1 MKKFF
6 KSVVKCMK
14 KNIYFIQ
21 PNTLLGNSIY
31 YPYAVGVLSSYA
43 LQFEDISSKYELAGI
58 IFKEDTTEDVM
69 SAIKN
74 PAIVGFSNYFWNYEY
89 NLEQAKNIKE
99 EYPECKIV
107 FGGHQVSRD
116 SDFLHKYSFI
126 DILIFGEGEI
136 PFTRI
141 LRALDKNENLGNIPN
156 ISFRNETGEIIKT
169 EDKAEGVENYPSPYL
184 TGVFDKLLNVPEG
197 MEFNAQLETNRGCP
211 YHCSFCDWCDYDLP
225 MRQFPMERVKKD
237 LEWISEHKI
246 SYCMCVDSNFGLF
259 ERDEEIAEFAVSL
272 KKKNGF
278 PDKFGA
284 CFAKNKT
291 DRIFTIN
298 KMFNDVGMS
307 KGVSLAFQSMS
318 ETVLENISRK
328 NMNKDKLSEQLELY
342 HKAGIP
348 TYTELILGLPGETLE
363 SFSEG
368 ICELLERG
376 QHDSINVFRCE
387 VYPNSTLSNKD
398 YMKKFGIKT
407 AINKLNIN
415 HCAISNA
422 VFSGGLEYIIETST
436 MSAEDLVKATVFS
449 ACIQSVHCHG
459 LLQCFAIYLHN
470 AMGVPYYNFYNSF
483 INFFSEREGVIGDTI
498 RRISR
503 CIESTA
509 EGKVDLSYINREFG
523 DITWPYEEAMLIDY
537 IYKLDDFYNE
547 AEDFLASFG
556 IEDDVMKELMSY
568 QKNLIVTPFG
578 NDVKA
583 TYSYNWKEYFYN
595 ILANKEAKLEKT
607 ENSLRFFAD
616 DVPSDWENYAKKI
629 IWYGRRNKKTIRA
642 VEKIRK

>member
-1 MKKFF
+1 
-6 KSVVKCMK
+6 MK

-43 LQFEDISSKYELAGI
+43 LQFEDINSEYELAGI
-58 IFKEDTTEDVM
+58 IFKEDSSEEVM
-69 SAIKN
+69 NAIKN
-74 PAIVGFSNYFWNYEY
+74 PFIVGFSNYFWNYNY

-99 EYPECKIV
+99 KYPDCKII
-107 FGGHQVSRD
+107 FGGHQVSRE
-116 SDFLHKYSFI
+116 SDFLEKYPFI

-141 LRALDKNENLGNIPN
+141 LRALAEGKTLDGIPN
-156 ISFRNETGEIIKT
+156 ISYRNENGGISRGE
-169 EDKAEGVENYPSPYL
+169 DNAEGVEDYPSPYL
-184 TGVFDKLLNVPEG
+184 TGVFDKLLNVPENL
-197 MEFNAQLETNRGCP
+197 EFNAQLETNRGCP

-225 MRQFPMERVKKD
+225 MRLFPMERVKKD

-259 ERDEEIAEFAVSL
+259 PRDEEIASFAVEL
-272 KKKNGF
+272 KKKNSF

-284 CFAKNKT
+284 CFAKDKT

-318 ETVLENISRK
+318 EEVLRNISRK
-328 NMNKDKLSEQLELY
+328 NMNKEKLSDQLELY

-348 TYTELILGLPGETLE
+348 TYTELILGLPGETLQ

-415 HCAISNA
+415 HCAIDSA
-422 VFSGGLEYIIETST
+422 VFSGGLEYIIETSK
-436 MSAEDLVKATVFS
+436 MSEEDLVKATIFS

-470 AMGVPYYNFYNSF
+470 AKGVSYYNFYDAF
-483 INFFSEREGVIGDTI
+483 INYFAEREGVIGDTI
-498 RRISR
+498 KRISK

-509 EGKVDLSYINREFG
+509 HSEVDLSYINREFG
-523 DITWPYEEAMLIDY
+523 DITWPYEEAMLLDY
-537 IYKLDDFYNE
+537 IYKLDDFYRE
-547 AEDFLASFG
+547 AEEFLKGFE
-556 IEDDVMKELMSY
+556 IEEKVMSELMSY
-568 QKNLIVTPFG
+568 QKNTIVVPSS
-578 NDVKA
+578 NDVTEK
-583 TYSYNWKEYFYN
+583 YSYDWKTYFYN
-595 ILANKEAKLEKT
+595 ILANKDVCLQKEETNLH
-607 ENSLRFFAD
+607 FFAE
-616 DVPSDWENYAKKI
+616 DVPADWENYAKKI

-642 VEKIRK
+642 VEKA

>member
-1 MKKFF
+1 
-6 KSVVKCMK
+6 MK

-21 PNTLLGNSIY
+21 PNTLLGNSVY
-31 YPYAVGVLSSYA
+31 FPYAVGVLASYA

-58 IFKEDTTEDVM
+58 IFKEDTTEEVM
-69 SAIKN
+69 AAIDN
-74 PAIVGFSNYFWNYEY
+74 PAIVGFSNYFWNYSY

-99 EYPECKIV
+99 KYPDCVII

-116 SDFLHKYSFI
+116 SDFLNKYPFI

-141 LRALDKNENLGNIPN
+141 LQTLRNSESLEKIPN
-156 ISFRNETGEIIKT
+156 ISFRNEKGEVVKT
-169 EDKAEGVENYPSPYL
+169 EDKAEGVDNYPSPYL
-184 TGVFDKLLNVPEG
+184 TGVFDKLINVPKG

-225 MRQFPMERVKKD
+225 MRKFPMERVKKD

-259 ERDEEIAEFAVSL
+259 ERDEEIAEFAVGL
-272 KKKNGF
+272 KRKNGF

-298 KMFNDVGMS
+298 KIFNDVGMS

-407 AINKLNIN
+407 AVNKLNIN

-422 VFSGGLEYIIETST
+422 VFSGGLEYIVETST
-436 MSAEDLVKATVFS
+436 MSADDLVKATVFS

-470 AMGVPYYNFYNSF
+470 AMGVSYYNFYNAF
-483 INFFSEREGVIGDTI
+483 INYFSDREGVVGDTI
-498 RRISR
+498 RRISK

-523 DITWPYEEAMLIDY
+523 DITWPYEEAMLLDY
-537 IYKLDDFYNE
+537 IYKLDDFYKEANE
-547 AEDFLASFG
+547 FIKGFG
-556 IEDDVMKELMSY
+556 IEDDTMKELMSY
-568 QKNLIVTPFG
+568 QKNLIVTPFS
-578 NDVKA
+578 NDVKEV
-583 TYSYNWKEYFYN
+583 YSYNWKDYFYN
-595 ILANKEAKLEKT
+595 ILANKETKLENK
-607 ENSLRFFAD
+607 ENSLRFFAN
-616 DVPSDWENYAKKI
+616 DVPSDWESYAKKI

-642 VEKIRK
+642 VEKV

>member
-1 MKKFF
+1 
-6 KSVVKCMK
+6 MK

-43 LQFEDISSKYELAGI
+43 LQFEDVSSKYALAGI
-58 IFKEDTTEDVM
+58 IFKEDSTDEVM
-69 SAIKN
+69 SAVKD
-74 PAIVGFSNYFWNYEY
+74 PSVVGFSNYFWNYEY

-99 EYPECKIV
+99 KYPECKII
-107 FGGHQVSRD
+107 FGGHQVARD
-116 SDFLHKYSFI
+116 SDFLHKYPFI

-141 LRALDKNENLGNIPN
+141 LRALDKNESLENIPN
-156 ISFRNETGEIIKT
+156 ISFRNDKDEIIKT

-184 TGVFDKLLNVPEG
+184 TGIFDKLLNVPEG

-291 DRIFTIN
+291 NRIFTIN

-387 VYPNSTLSNKD
+387 VYPNSTLSDKA

-509 EGKVDLSYINREFG
+509 EGEVDLSYINREFG

-547 AEDFLASFG
+547 VGAFLASFG
-556 IEDDVMKELMSY
+556 IEDEVMRELMSY

-578 NDVKA
+578 NDVKS
-583 TYSYNWKEYFYN
+583 TYSYDWKEYFYN
-595 ILANKEAKLEKT
+595 ILANKESVLEKKET
-607 ENSLRFFAD
+607 ALRFFAE
-616 DVPSDWENYAKKI
+616 DVPADWENYAKKI
-629 IWYGRRNKKTIRA
+629 IWYGRRNKKTIRT
-642 VEKIRK
+642 VEKL

>member
-1 MKKFF
+1 
-6 KSVVKCMK
+6 MK

-58 IFKEDTTEDVM
+58 IFKEDSAAEVM
-69 SAIKN
+69 SAIN
-74 PAIVGFSNYFWNYEY
+74 DPAIVGFSNYFWNYEY
-89 NLEQAKNIKE
+89 NLEQAENIKE
-99 EYPECKIV
+99 KYPECKII
-107 FGGHQVSRD
+107 FGGHQVARD
-116 SDFLHKYSFI
+116 SDFLQKYSFI

-141 LRALDKNENLGNIPN
+141 LRALDKNESLEKIPN
-156 ISFRNETGEIIKT
+156 ISFRNDKGEIIKT
-169 EDKAEGVENYPSPYL
+169 QDKAEGVENYPSPYL
-184 TGVFDKLLNVPEG
+184 TGIFDKLLNVPEG

-237 LEWISEHKI
+237 LEWISEHRI

-398 YMKKFGIKT
+398 YMKRFGIKT

-509 EGKVDLSYINREFG
+509 EGEVDLSYINREFG

-556 IEDDVMKELMSY
+556 IEEKVMKELMSY

-578 NDVKA
+578 NDVEE
-583 TYSYNWKEYFYN
+583 TYNYDWKEYFYN
-595 ILANKEAKLEKT
+595 ILANKEATLEKKET
-607 ENSLRFFAD
+607 SLRFFAT

-629 IWYGRRNKKTIRA
+629 IWYGRRNKKTIRV
-642 VEKIRK
+642 VENI

>member
-1 MKKFF
+1 
-6 KSVVKCMK
+6 MK

-43 LQFEDISSKYELAGI
+43 LQFEDVSSKYELAGI
-58 IFKEDTTEDVM
+58 IFKEDTTEEVM

-74 PAIVGFSNYFWNYEY
+74 PSIAGFSNYFWNYDY
-89 NLEQAKNIKE
+89 NLEQAENIKKK
-99 EYPECKIV
+99 YPECKII
-107 FGGHQVSRD
+107 FGGHQVARD

-141 LRALDKNENLGNIPN
+141 LRALDKGESLENIPN
-156 ISFRNETGEIIKT
+156 ISFRNDKGEIIKT

-184 TGVFDKLLNVPEG
+184 TGIFDKLLNVPQG

-237 LEWISEHKI
+237 LEWISEHRI

-259 ERDEEIAEFAVSL
+259 ERDEEIAEFAVDL

-436 MSAEDLVKATVFS
+436 MSADDLVRATVFS

-470 AMGVPYYNFYNSF
+470 ALGVPYYNFYNSF
-483 INFFSEREGVIGDTI
+483 INFFSEREGVIGETI

-509 EGKVDLSYINREFG
+509 EGEVDLSYINREFG

-547 AEDFLASFG
+547 AEEFINGFG
-556 IEDDVMKELMSY
+556 IEENIMKELMSY
-568 QKNLIVTPFG
+568 QRNLIVTPFG
-578 NDVKA
+578 NDVNE
-583 TYSYNWKEYFYN
+583 TYSYDWKEYFYN
-595 ILANKEAKLEKT
+595 ILANKDASLEKKET
-607 ENSLRFFAD
+607 TLRFFAE

-642 VEKIRK
+642 VEKI

>member
-1 MKKFF
+1 
-6 KSVVKCMK
+6 MK

-43 LQFEDISSKYELAGI
+43 MQYEDINSQYELAGI
-58 IFKEDTTEDVM
+58 IFKEDSEEDVM
-69 SAIKN
+69 NAVKD
-74 PAIVGFSNYFWNYEY
+74 PFIVGFSNYFWNYNY
-89 NLEQAKNIKE
+89 NLQQAKSIKE
-99 EYPECKIV
+99 KYPECTII
-107 FGGHQVSRD
+107 FGGHQVSRE
-116 SDFLHKYSFI
+116 SDFLEKYSFI
-126 DILIFGEGEI
+126 DVLIFGEGEI

-141 LRALDKNENLGNIPN
+141 LRALGENKSLEGIPN
-156 ISFRNETGEIIKT
+156 ISYRKGGEILRG

-184 TGVFDKLLNVPEG
+184 TGVFDKLLNVPENL
-197 MEFNAQLETNRGCP
+197 EFNAQLETNRGCP

-225 MRQFPMERVKKD
+225 MRQFPMERVRKD

-259 ERDEEIAEFAVSL
+259 PRDEEIAEFAVSL

-318 ETVLENISRK
+318 EEVLENISRK

-348 TYTELILGLPGETLE
+348 TYTELILGLPGETLK

-415 HCAISNA
+415 HCAIDSA

-436 MSAEDLVKATVFS
+436 MSAEDLVKATIFS

-470 AMGVPYYNFYNSF
+470 AKGVAYYNFYDAF
-483 INFFSEREGVIGDTI
+483 INYFSKREGVIGDTI

-509 EGKVDLSYINREFG
+509 ESEVDLSYINREFG
-523 DITWPYEEAMLIDY
+523 DITWPYEEAMLLDY
-537 IYKLDDFYNE
+537 IYKIDDFYKE
-547 AEDFLASFG
+547 AKEFLNGFG
-556 IEDDVMKELMSY
+556 IEEDKMQELMSY
-568 QKNLIVTPFG
+568 QKNLIVTPSS
-578 NDVKA
+578 NDV
-583 TYSYNWKEYFYN
+583 TDEYEYDWKSYFYN
-595 ILANKEAKLEKT
+595 ILANKEAELQKT
-607 ENSLRFFAD
+607 KTKLRFFAEA
-616 DVPSDWENYAKKI
+616 VPSDWENYAKKI
-629 IWYGRRNKKTIRA
+629 IWYGRRNKKTIST
-642 VEKIRK
+642 VEKI

>member
-1 MKKFF
+1 
-6 KSVVKCMK
+6 MK

-21 PNTLLGNSIY
+21 PNTLLGNSVY
-31 YPYAVGVLSSYA
+31 FPYAVGVLSSYA

-58 IFKEDTTEDVM
+58 IFKEDTTEEVM
-69 SAIKN
+69 SAIEN
-74 PAIVGFSNYFWNYEY
+74 PEIVGFSNYFWNYDY
-89 NLEQAKNIKE
+89 NLRQAENIKE
-99 EYPECKIV
+99 KYPRCKII
-107 FGGHQVSRD
+107 FGGHQVARN
-116 SDFLHKYSFI
+116 SDFLEKYHFI
-126 DILIFGEGEI
+126 DILIFGEGEL

-141 LRALDKNENLGNIPN
+141 LRALDKGESLENIPN
-156 ISFRNETGEIIKT
+156 ISFRNEAGEVIKT

-184 TGVFDKLLNVPEG
+184 TGIFDKLLNIPEG

-225 MRQFPMERVKKD
+225 MRKFPMERVKKD

-259 ERDEEIAEFAVSL
+259 ERDEEIASFAVEL

-328 NMNKDKLSEQLELY
+328 NMNKNKLSEQLELY

-387 VYPNSTLSNKD
+387 VYPNSTLSDKD

-415 HCAISNA
+415 HCAISSA

-436 MSAEDLVKATVFS
+436 MSSEDLVKATVFS

-470 AMGVPYYNFYNSF
+470 TMSVPYYNFYNSF
-483 INFFSEREGVIGDTI
+483 LNFFSDREGVIGDTI

-509 EGKVDLSYINREFG
+509 EGEVDLSYINREFG
-523 DITWPYEEAMLIDY
+523 DITWPYEEAMLLDY
-537 IYKLDDFYNE
+537 IYKLDEFYEE
-547 AEDFLASFG
+547 AYSFLSSFG
-556 IEDDVMKELMSY
+556 IEKNVMKELMSY

-578 NDVKA
+578 NDIEER
-583 TYSYNWKEYFYN
+583 YIYDWKEYFYN
-595 ILANKEAKLEKT
+595 ILANKEVNLKKKET
-607 ENSLRFFAD
+607 VLRFFAE
-616 DVPSDWENYAKKI
+616 DVPTDWENYAKKI

-642 VEKIRK
+642 VEKI

>member
-156 ISFRNETGEIIKT
+156 ISFRNEMGEIIKT

-184 TGVFDKLLNVPEG
+184 TGIFDKLLNVPEG

-291 DRIFTIN
+291 NRIFTIN

-509 EGKVDLSYINREFG
+509 EGEVDLSYINREFG

>member
-1 MKKFF
+1 
-6 KSVVKCMK
+6 MK

-21 PNTLLGNSIY
+21 PNTLLGNSVY
-31 YPYAVGVLSSYA
+31 FPYAVGVLSSYA
-43 LQFEDISSKYELAGI
+43 LQFEDINSKYELKGI
-58 IFKEDTTEDVM
+58 IFKEDKTEEVM
-69 SAIKN
+69 SAIKD
-74 PAIVGFSNYFWNYEY
+74 PAIVGFSNYFWNYDY
-89 NLEQAKNIKE
+89 NLEQAKCIKE
-99 EYPECKIV
+99 KYPQATII
-107 FGGHQVSRD
+107 FGGHQVARD
-116 SDFLHKYSFI
+116 SDFLEKYPFI

-141 LRALDKNENLGNIPN
+141 LRALDNGTSLGEIPN
-156 ISFRNETGEIIKT
+156 ISYREKTGKIVKT
-169 EDKAEGVENYPSPYL
+169 EDKAEGVEDYPSPYL
-184 TGVFDKLLNVPEG
+184 TGVFDKLLNVPEN

-225 MRQFPMERVKKD
+225 MRLFPMERVKKD
-237 LEWISEHKI
+237 LEWISEHNI

-259 ERDEEIAEFAVSL
+259 ERDEEIAEFAVFM

-298 KMFNDVGMS
+298 KLFNDVGMS

-348 TYTELILGLPGETLE
+348 TYTELILGLPGETLK

-436 MSAEDLVKATVFS
+436 MSAPDLVKATIFS
-449 ACIQSVHCHG
+449 SCIQSVHCHG

-470 AMGVPYYNFYNSF
+470 AMGVSYYSFYDSF
-483 INFFSEREGVIGDTI
+483 INYFADREGVIGDTI
-498 RRISR
+498 RRISK

-509 EGKVDLSYINREFG
+509 EGEVDLSYINREFG
-523 DITWPYEEAMLIDY
+523 DITWPYEEAMLLDY
-537 IYKLDDFYNE
+537 IYKLDEFYEE
-547 AEDFLASFG
+547 AGEFLSQFN
-556 IEDDVMKELMSY
+556 IEKQIMEELMSY
-568 QKNLIVTPFG
+568 QKNMIVTPYG
-578 NDVKA
+578 NDVTEK
-583 TYSYNWKEYFYN
+583 YSYDWKSYFYN
-595 ILANKEAKLEKT
+595 ILANREAKLEKKET
-607 ENSLRFFAD
+607 ETRFLAS
-616 DVPSDWENYAKKI
+616 DVPSDWEGYAKKI
-629 IWYGRRNKKTIRA
+629 IWYGRRNKKTIRTA
-642 VEKIRK
+642 ENI

>member
-1 MKKFF
+1 
-6 KSVVKCMK
+6 MK

-31 YPYAVGVLSSYA
+31 FPYAVGVLASYA
-43 LQFEDISSKYELAGI
+43 LQFEDLKSKYELAGI
-58 IFKEDTTEDVM
+58 IFKEDSSEEVM
-69 SAIKN
+69 NSIDN
-74 PAIVGFSNYFWNYEY
+74 PFIVGFSNYFWNYSY

-99 EYPECKIV
+99 KYPECTII
-107 FGGHQVSRD
+107 FGGHQVSRE
-116 SDFLHKYSFI
+116 SDFLEKYPFI

-141 LRALDKNENLGNIPN
+141 LRALAENKTFDGIPN
-156 ISFRNETGEIIKT
+156 ISYRNEKGEIRKG
-169 EDKAEGVENYPSPYL
+169 EDKAEGVDNYPSPYL
-184 TGVFDKLLNVPEG
+184 TGVFDKLLNVPENL
-197 MEFNAQLETNRGCP
+197 EFNAQLETNRGCP

-225 MRQFPMERVKKD
+225 MRLFPMERVKKD

-259 ERDEEIAEFAVSL
+259 PRDEEIAEFAVNL

-284 CFAKNKT
+284 CFAKDKT

-318 ETVLENISRK
+318 EEVLENISRK
-328 NMNKDKLSEQLELY
+328 NMNKDKLSDQLELY

-348 TYTELILGLPGETLE
+348 TYTELILGLPGETLK

-387 VYPNSTLSNKD
+387 VYPNSTLSNKA
-398 YMKKFGIKT
+398 YMEKFGIKT
-407 AINKLNIN
+407 AVNKLNIN

-436 MSAEDLVKATVFS
+436 MSEEDLVKATVFS

-470 AMGVPYYNFYNSF
+470 AKGVAYYNFYDSF
-483 INFFSEREGVIGDTI
+483 INYFAEREGVIGDTI

-509 EGKVDLSYINREFG
+509 HSEVDLSYINREFG
-523 DITWPYEEAMLIDY
+523 DITWPYEEAMLLDY
-537 IYKLDDFYNE
+537 IYKLDEFYNE
-547 AEDFLASFG
+547 AKEFIKGFN
-556 IEDDVMKELMSY
+556 IEEDVMNELMSY
-568 QKNLIVTPFG
+568 QKNTIVIPSSNNVTE
-578 NDVKA
+578 N
-583 TYSYNWKEYFYN
+583 YSYDWKNYFYN
-595 ILANKEAKLEKT
+595 ILANKEASLEKAET
-607 ENSLRFFAD
+607 KLHFFAE
-616 DVPSDWENYAKKI
+616 DVPADWENYAKKI

-642 VEKIRK
+642 VEKI

>member
-1 MKKFF
+1 
-6 KSVVKCMK
+6 MK

-31 YPYAVGVLSSYA
+31 FPYAVGVLTSYA
-43 LQFEDISSKYELAGI
+43 MQFEDINSQYELAGI
-58 IFKEDTTEDVM
+58 IFKEDSTEDVM
-69 SAIKN
+69 NSIRD
-74 PAIVGFSNYFWNYEY
+74 PFIVGFSNYFWNYNY

-99 EYPECKIV
+99 KYPDCTII

-116 SDFLHKYSFI
+116 SDFLHKYPFI

-141 LRALDKNENLGNIPN
+141 LKALGESKTLDGIPN
-156 ISFRNETGEIIKT
+156 ISYRKDGEILKG

-184 TGVFDKLLNVPEG
+184 TGVFDKLLNVPENL
-197 MEFNAQLETNRGCP
+197 EFNAQLETNRGCP

-225 MRQFPMERVKKD
+225 MREFPMERVKKD

-259 ERDEEIAEFAVSL
+259 PRDEEIAEFAVSL

-318 ETVLENISRK
+318 EEVLKNISRK

-348 TYTELILGLPGETLE
+348 TYTELILGLPGETLK

-415 HCAISNA
+415 HCAIDSA

-436 MSAEDLVKATVFS
+436 MSAEDLVKATIFS

-470 AMGVPYYNFYNSF
+470 AKGVAYYNFYDSF
-483 INFFSEREGVIGDTI
+483 INFFAKKDGVIGDTI
-498 RRISR
+498 RRISK

-509 EGKVDLSYINREFG
+509 ESEVDLSYINREFG
-523 DITWPYEEAMLIDY
+523 DITWPYEEAMLLDY
-537 IYKLDDFYNE
+537 IYKIDDFYKE
-547 AEDFLASFG
+547 AKEFLDGFNIEEDKK
-556 IEDDVMKELMSY
+556 EELMSY
-568 QKNLIVTPFG
+568 QKNLIVTPFS
-578 NDVKA
+578 NDV
-583 TYSYNWKEYFYN
+583 TGDYEYDWKSYFYN
-595 ILANKEAKLEKT
+595 VLANKETELKMVKT
-607 ENSLRFFAD
+607 KLRFFAD
-616 DVPSDWENYAKKI
+616 DVPADWENYAKKI
-629 IWYGRRNKKTIRA
+629 IWYGRRNKKTIST
-642 VEKIRK
+642 VEKI

>member
-1 MKKFF
+1 
-6 KSVVKCMK
+6 MK

-43 LQFEDISSKYELAGI
+43 LQFEDINSEYELAGI
-58 IFKEDTTEDVM
+58 IFKEDSSEDVM
-69 SAIKN
+69 SAIKD
-74 PAIVGFSNYFWNYEY
+74 PFLVGFSNYFWNYNY

-99 EYPECKIV
+99 KYPECTIV
-107 FGGHQVSRD
+107 FGGHQVSRN
-116 SDFLHKYSFI
+116 SDFLEKYPFI

-141 LRALDKNENLGNIPN
+141 LRALAAGRTLEEIPN
-156 ISFRNETGEIIKT
+156 ISYRNSDGGILKG

-184 TGVFDKLLNVPEG
+184 TGVFDKLLNVPENL
-197 MEFNAQLETNRGCP
+197 EFNAQLETNRGCP

-225 MRQFPMERVKKD
+225 MRLFPMERVKKD
-237 LEWISEHKI
+237 LEWISEHNI

-259 ERDEEIAEFAVSL
+259 PRDEEIAEFAVSM

-284 CFAKNKT
+284 CFAKDKT

-298 KMFNDVGMS
+298 KLFNDVGMS

-318 ETVLENISRK
+318 EEVLENISRK
-328 NMNKDKLSEQLELY
+328 NMNKDKLSDQLELY

-348 TYTELILGLPGETLE
+348 TYTELILGLPGETLK

-415 HCAISNA
+415 HCAIDSA

-436 MSAEDLVKATVFS
+436 MSEEDLVKATIFS

-470 AMGVPYYNFYNSF
+470 AKGVPYYNFYDAF
-483 INFFSEREGVIGDTI
+483 INYFSKHEGVIGDTI
-498 RRISR
+498 RRISK

-509 EGKVDLSYINREFG
+509 HSEVDLSYINREFG
-523 DITWPYEEAMLIDY
+523 DITWPYEEAMLLDY
-537 IYKLDDFYNE
+537 IYKLDDFYKE
-547 AEDFLASFG
+547 AEEFIKGYG
-556 IEDDVMKELMSY
+556 IEEDIMRELMSY
-568 QKNLIVTPFG
+568 QKNTIVVPSS
-578 NDVKA
+578 NDVTEK
-583 TYSYNWKEYFYN
+583 YSYDWKTYFYN
-595 ILANKEAKLEKT
+595 ILANKDASLEKKET
-607 ENSLRFFAD
+607 ELHFFAE
-616 DVPSDWENYAKKI
+616 DVPADWENYAKKI
-629 IWYGRRNKKTIRA
+629 IWYGRRNKKTIRII
-642 VEKIRK
+642 EKV

>member
-1 MKKFF
+1 
-6 KSVVKCMK
+6 MK

-31 YPYAVGVLSSYA
+31 YPYAVGVLTSYA
-43 LQFEDISSKYELAGI
+43 MQFEDINSQYELAGI
-58 IFKEDTTEDVM
+58 IFKEDSEEDVM
-69 SAIKN
+69 NAVKD
-74 PAIVGFSNYFWNYEY
+74 PFIVGFSNYFWNYNY
-89 NLEQAKNIKE
+89 NLDRSKSIKE
-99 EYPECKIV
+99 KYPECTII
-107 FGGHQVSRD
+107 FGGHQVSRE
-116 SDFLHKYSFI
+116 SDFLEKYPFI
-126 DILIFGEGEI
+126 DVLIFGEGEI

-141 LRALDKNENLGNIPN
+141 LRALGENKTLEGIPN
-156 ISFRNETGEIIKT
+156 ISYRKDGVILRG

-184 TGVFDKLLNVPEG
+184 TGVFDKLLNVPENL
-197 MEFNAQLETNRGCP
+197 EFNAQLETNRGCP

-259 ERDEEIAEFAVSL
+259 PRDEEIAEFAVSL

-291 DRIFTIN
+291 ERIFTIN

-318 ETVLENISRK
+318 EEVLENISRK

-348 TYTELILGLPGETLE
+348 TYTELILGLPGETLK

-415 HCAISNA
+415 HCAIDSA

-436 MSAEDLVKATVFS
+436 MSAEDLVKATIFS

-470 AMGVPYYNFYNSF
+470 AKGVPYYNFYDAF
-483 INFFSEREGVIGDTI
+483 INYFSKREGVIGDTI
-498 RRISR
+498 RRISK

-509 EGKVDLSYINREFG
+509 ESEVDLSYINREFG
-523 DITWPYEEAMLIDY
+523 DITWPYEEAMLLDY
-537 IYKLDDFYNE
+537 IYKIDDFYKE
-547 AEDFLASFG
+547 AKEFLDGFG
-556 IEDDVMKELMSY
+556 IEEDKMKELMSY
-568 QKNLIVTPFG
+568 QKNLIVTPSS
-578 NDVKA
+578 NDV
-583 TYSYNWKEYFYN
+583 TDNYEYDWKSYFYN
-595 ILANKEAKLEKT
+595 VLANKESKLEKVET
-607 ENSLRFFAD
+607 KLRFFAEG
-616 DVPSDWENYAKKI
+616 VPSDWENYAKKI
-629 IWYGRRNKKTIRA
+629 IWYGRRNKKTIST
-642 VEKIRK
+642 VEKI

>member
-1 MKKFF
+1 
-6 KSVVKCMK
+6 MK

-21 PNTLLGNSIY
+21 PNTLLGNSVY
-31 YPYAVGVLSSYA
+31 FPYAVGVLSSYA
-43 LQFEDISSKYELAGI
+43 LQFEDISSKYTLAGI
-58 IFKEDTTEDVM
+58 IFKEDSTEQVM
-69 SAIKN
+69 SAICD
-74 PAIVGFSNYFWNYEY
+74 PDIVGFSNYFWNYEY

-99 EYPECKIV
+99 KYPECKII
-107 FGGHQVSRD
+107 FGGHQVSRE
-116 SDFLHKYSFI
+116 SDFLQKYPFI

-141 LRALDKNENLGNIPN
+141 LRSLDKGEGLESIPN
-156 ISFRNETGEIIKT
+156 ISFRNSEGEIIKT

-184 TGVFDKLLNVPEG
+184 TGIFDKLLNVPEG

-398 YMKKFGIKT
+398 YMQKFGIKT

-470 AMGVPYYNFYNSF
+470 AMSVPYYNFYSSF
-483 INFFSEREGVIGDTI
+483 INFFSERRGVIGDTI

-509 EGKVDLSYINREFG
+509 EGEVDLSYINREFG

-537 IYKLDDFYNE
+537 IYKLDDFYKE
-547 AEDFLASFG
+547 AEVFLSSFG
-556 IEDDVMKELMSY
+556 IDGEVMKELASY

-578 NDVKA
+578 NDVRA
-583 TYSYNWKEYFYN
+583 AYSYDWKEYFYN
-595 ILANKEAKLEKT
+595 VLANKEAVLEKKET
-607 ENSLRFFAD
+607 SLRFFAD
-616 DVPSDWENYAKKI
+616 DVPEDWKNYAKKI

-642 VEKIRK
+642 VEKL

>member
-1 MKKFF
+1 MGKCVKKKF
-6 KSVVKCMK
+6 
-14 KNIYFIQ
+14 YFIQ

-31 YPYAVGVLSSYA
+31 FPYAVGVLSSYA
-43 LQFEDISSKYELAGI
+43 LQFEDVSEKYELAGI
-58 IFKEDTTEDVM
+58 IFKEDTEKEVM
-69 SAIKN
+69 SSIID
-74 PAIVGFSNYFWNYEY
+74 PEIVGFSNYFWNYEY

-99 EYPECKIV
+99 KYPECVII

-116 SDFLHKYSFI
+116 SDFLIKYPFI

-141 LRALDKNENLGNIPN
+141 LRTLDKGESLGNIPN
-156 ISFRNETGEIIKT
+156 ISFRNGNGEIIKT

-184 TGVFDKLLNVPEG
+184 TGIFDKLLNVPEG

-237 LEWISEHKI
+237 LEWISGHKI

-259 ERDEEIAEFAVSL
+259 ERDEEITEFAVSL

-348 TYTELILGLPGETLE
+348 TYTELILGLPGETLK

-436 MSAEDLVKATVFS
+436 MSADDLVKATVFS

-483 INFFSEREGVIGDTI
+483 INYFSDREGVIGDTI

-509 EGKVDLSYINREFG
+509 DGEADLSYINREFG
-523 DITWPYEEAMLIDY
+523 DITWPYEEAMLLDY
-537 IYKLDDFYNE
+537 IYKLDDFYKE
-547 AEDFLASFG
+547 AEEFIKDFG
-556 IEDDVMKELMSY
+556 IEENVMNELMSY
-568 QKNLIVTPFG
+568 QKNLIVTPFD

-595 ILANKEAKLEKT
+595 ILANKETKLDKKET
-607 ENSLRFFAD
+607 TLRFFAD

-629 IWYGRRNKKTIRA
+629 IWYGRRNKKTIRT
-642 VEKIRK
+642 VESI

>member
-1 MKKFF
+1 
-6 KSVVKCMK
+6 MK

-58 IFKEDTTEDVM
+58 IFKEDSAAEVM

-74 PAIVGFSNYFWNYEY
+74 PSIVGFSNYFWNYDY
-89 NLEQAKNIKE
+89 NLQQAENIKE
-99 EYPECKIV
+99 KYPECKII
-107 FGGHQVSRD
+107 FGGHQVARD
-116 SDFLHKYSFI
+116 SDFLQKYSFI

-141 LRALDKNENLGNIPN
+141 LRALDKNESLENIPN
-156 ISFRNETGEIIKT
+156 ISFRNDKGEIIKT
-169 EDKAEGVENYPSPYL
+169 QDKAEGVENYPSPYL
-184 TGVFDKLLNVPEG
+184 TGIFDKLLNVPEG

-237 LEWISEHKI
+237 LEWISEHRI

-509 EGKVDLSYINREFG
+509 EGEVDLSYINREFG

-556 IEDDVMKELMSY
+556 IEEKVMNELMSY

-578 NDVKA
+578 NDVKE
-583 TYSYNWKEYFYN
+583 TYNYDWKEYFYN
-595 ILANKEAKLEKT
+595 ILANKEATLEKKET
-607 ENSLRFFAD
+607 SLRFFAT
-616 DVPSDWENYAKKI
+616 DVPADWENYAKKI

-642 VEKIRK
+642 VEKI

>member
-1 MKKFF
+1 
-6 KSVVKCMK
+6 MK

-58 IFKEDTTEDVM
+58 IFKEDTTEEVM
-69 SAIKN
+69 SAINN
-74 PAIVGFSNYFWNYEY
+74 PAIVGFSNYFWNYDY

-99 EYPECKIV
+99 KYPECKII
-107 FGGHQVSRD
+107 FGGHQVARD
-116 SDFLHKYSFI
+116 SDFLHKYPFI

-141 LRALDKNENLGNIPN
+141 LRALDNNESLENIPN
-156 ISFRNETGEIIKT
+156 ISFRNDKGEIVKT
-169 EDKAEGVENYPSPYL
+169 QDKAEGVENYPSPYL
-184 TGVFDKLLNVPEG
+184 TGIFDKLLNVPEG

-237 LEWISEHKI
+237 LEWISEHRI

-259 ERDEEIAEFAVSL
+259 ERDEEIAEFAVNL

-509 EGKVDLSYINREFG
+509 EGEVDLSYINREFG

-556 IEDDVMKELMSY
+556 IEEKVMKELMSY

-578 NDVKA
+578 NDVKE
-583 TYSYNWKEYFYN
+583 TYNYDWKEYFYN
-595 ILANKEAKLEKT
+595 ILANKEVTLEKKET
-607 ENSLRFFAD
+607 SLRFFAA
-616 DVPSDWENYAKKI
+616 DVPADWENYAKKI

-642 VEKIRK
+642 VENI

>member
-1 MKKFF
+1 
-6 KSVVKCMK
+6 MK

-58 IFKEDTTEDVM
+58 IFKEDTTEEVM
-69 SAIKN
+69 SAINN
-74 PAIVGFSNYFWNYEY
+74 PAIVGFSNYFWNYDY

-99 EYPECKIV
+99 KYPECKII
-107 FGGHQVSRD
+107 FGGHQVARD
-116 SDFLHKYSFI
+116 SDFLHKYPFI

-141 LRALDKNENLGNIPN
+141 LRALDNNESLENIPN
-156 ISFRNETGEIIKT
+156 ISFRNDKGEIVKT
-169 EDKAEGVENYPSPYL
+169 QDKAEGVENYPSPYL
-184 TGVFDKLLNVPEG
+184 TGIFDKLLNVPEG

-237 LEWISEHKI
+237 LEWISEHRI

-259 ERDEEIAEFAVSL
+259 ERDEEIAEFAVNL

-509 EGKVDLSYINREFG
+509 EGEVDLSYINREFG

-547 AEDFLASFG
+547 AEDFLAFFG
-556 IEDDVMKELMSY
+556 IEEKVMNELMSY

-578 NDVKA
+578 NDVKE
-583 TYSYNWKEYFYN
+583 TYNYDWKEYFYN
-595 ILANKEAKLEKT
+595 ILANKDATLEKKET
-607 ENSLRFFAD
+607 SLRFFAA
-616 DVPSDWENYAKKI
+616 DVPADWENYAKKI

-642 VEKIRK
+642 VENI